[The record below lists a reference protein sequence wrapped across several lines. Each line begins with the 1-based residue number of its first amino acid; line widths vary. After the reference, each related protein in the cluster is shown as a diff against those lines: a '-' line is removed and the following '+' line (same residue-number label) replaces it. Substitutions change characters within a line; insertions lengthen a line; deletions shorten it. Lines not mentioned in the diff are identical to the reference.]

1 MKNSIIILMILFAST
16 LKGNDMTGTWNG
28 TLKVQGTQLRIA
40 FNIEEKEG
48 VLSSTMD
55 SPDQGAFGIATDATT
70 FEDGKLTIKMSS
82 MQIEYIGVWNETAGS
97 IEGTFKQG
105 LMEMSLNLSKKKV
118 KEKAQV
124 KPQISKNSPYRQI
137 TKKWNGLIEI
147 QGMSLPVVFNVEE
160 KDGALT
166 ATMDS
171 PEQGAFGIP
180 TDAAT
185 FEDGKLTI
193 KINSMQ
199 IEYSGIWNEATES
212 IEGTFKQGPM
222 EIPLN
227 LSKEKVEKKAQ
238 IRPQEP
244 KDFPYQQEEVIF
256 MNPNGK
262 HKLAGTLTIPQDGQ
276 FEKVAIFITGS
287 GPQNRDE
294 EILGHRP
301 FLVLSDYLTRNGIA
315 TLRYDDRG
323 VGASEGDFSAATS
336 ADFATDVSAAMDYL
350 KSRKDMT
357 NKKVVLVGHSEG
369 GMIAPMVATERN
381 DVDLLV
387 SLAGPGIS
395 IPELMQLQTT
405 KIAEA
410 EGAPADVV
418 AANAKVLLKIFT
430 YIKSNPY
437 MDNDQLMEK
446 LRSILKYELKNFPD
460 SVQEEINSKE
470 EFFEGQLAQFSTNW
484 FRFFIGF
491 EPATYW
497 KQVTCPVL
505 AVNGELDLQV
515 TSKENL
521 AGIRQALAEGGN
533 KQVTVKE
540 FKGLN
545 HLFQIA
551 KTGATSEYAQ
561 IEETFN
567 EEAMA
572 YIANWINRQ

>member
-160 KDGALT
+160 KDGALA